1 MCIKVNDNLLIL
13 AGDTFIL
20 VGLQSG
26 RLLTSVL
33 RVTKLLGYVPSLVK
47 ALHFEVS

>member
-1 MCIKVNDNLLIL
+1 MCIKANDNLLIL
-13 AGDTFIL
+13 AGDTFNL

-33 RVTKLLGYVPSLVK
+33 RVNKLLGYVPGLVK
-47 ALHFEVS
+47 TLHFEVS